1 MKKKTTLEDNTQPN
15 NQTAL
20 TIDEFKSKM
29 QGYGY
34 HVMSWSDENEVNY
47 KLYTVNDYDIS
58 LEIKFLICSDITETE
73 KWFDLYKSQI
83 ENYNYGKKEVEL
95 SEKSKISAIIDNQYY
110 VFVSKIDNTIVNLSV
125 DYKYKDKAK
134 DIINNLGY

>member
-1 MKKKTTLEDNTQPN
+1 
-15 NQTAL
+15 
-20 TIDEFKSKM
+20 M

-58 LEIKFLICSDITETE
+58 LEIKFLICSDKTETE